1 MGARDSLVGAWAVT
15 SGEGLFGLGISSSTS
30 SATSHSLGYA
40 TNYIPC
46 STSFFP
52 KKPPQFN
59 NRRRNPVV
67 KFTCKAKNGET
78 SPGKFDR
85 RDVLLGLGGLYSTSL
100 AANPM
105 ALAYP
110 ALPDFKHCVDATQPD
125 NIDKTGIGIN
135 CCPPPV
141 DRSRIKDFV
150 PCVTTVNTRKPAYL
164 FDVSSDYY
172 KKYTSA
178 IQKMKNL
185 SPSDPR
191 NFRQQANI
199 HCANCDGGYYLV
211 GSPELYDVH
220 YSWLF
225 FPWHRWYLYFFEKI
239 CQNLIDDDT
248 FTLPFWNWDAPE
260 GMQIPS
266 IYNSGLT
273 SPLYDCFRNSE
284 HLPPTVI
291 DLEWFY
297 GKKPEDPKIQIEN
310 NLSTM
315 YRQMITQSKTPTDFF
330 GKAYRAGDDPP
341 TIGDAGQI
349 ELTPHNDVHVWTGI
363 SEPPNA
369 IDLGALY
376 SSARDP
382 MFYAHHSN
390 VDRLWTIWVNKLG
403 GSNFTDPDWLFTKFI
418 FYNEEAKPVRVSIK
432 DGLDITKLGYKYE
445 DVPIPWL
452 DDSAKPKPRAK
463 AKTLPSAPD
472 PAQVFPTTLDKPIN
486 VIVKRP
492 KKSGIGSSEEILV
505 IEGIEYDK
513 RNYVKFIIY
522 INEDDVNTCR
532 PNNTEFLG
540 SFSNLP
546 HGHQMTAKAR
556 KKFRISQVLEELGA
570 DRDKVLVTL
579 IPKSNYPVKINGIKI
594 EFEDS

>member
-1 MGARDSLVGAWAVT
+1 MASL
-15 SGEGLFGLGISSSTS
+15 
-30 SATSHSLGYA
+30 SAMGYA

-105 ALAYP
+105 ALANP
-110 ALPDFKHCVDATQPD
+110 VFPDYKNCIDATQP
-125 NIDKTGIGIN
+125 NKTPIN

-141 DRSRIKDFV
+141 DPSRVKDFF
-150 PCVTTVNTRKPAYL
+150 PSATTVNIRKPAHS
-164 FDVSSDYY
+164 FEVGSDYY

-178 IQKMKNL
+178 IIKMKNL

-191 NFRQQANI
+191 NFRQQANV
-199 HCANCDGGYYLV
+199 HCANCDEGYTQS
-211 GSPELYDVH
+211 GSPKLFYSVH
-220 YSWLF
+220 NSWLF
-225 FPWHRWYLYFFEKI
+225 FPWHRWYVYFFEKI

-273 SPLYDCFRNSE
+273 SPLYDCFRNPE

-291 DLEWFY
+291 DLEWSY
-297 GKKPEDPKIQIEN
+297 GEKPVDPKIQIEN

-315 YRQMITQSKTPTDFF
+315 YKQMITQSKTPSDFF
-330 GKAYRAGDDPP
+330 GKAYRAGDDTPDVK
-341 TIGDAGQI
+341 TTAGQI
-349 ELTPHNDVHVWTGI
+349 EKTPHNIMHSWTGT
-363 SEPPNA
+363 SDDRSNPV
-369 IDLGALY
+369 DLGALY

-382 MFYAHHSN
+382 IFYAHHAN
-390 VDRLWTIWVNKLG
+390 IDRI
-403 GSNFTDPDWLFTKFI
+403 NFTDRDWLFTSFI

-432 DGLDITKLGYKYE
+432 DCLDITKLGYKYE

-452 DDSAKPKPRAK
+452 DAKPKPRAK

-472 PAQVFPTTLDKPIN
+472 PAQVFPITLDKPIN

-492 KKSGIGSSEEILV
+492 KKSGTGSSEEILV
-505 IEGIEYDK
+505 IEGIEYDR
-513 RNYVKFIIY
+513 RNYVKINVY
-522 INEDDVNTCR
+522 INEDDVNACR
-532 PNNTEFLG
+532 SNNTEFLG

-546 HGHQMTAKAR
+546 HGHQMTANGST
-556 KKFRISQVLEELGA
+556 KFRISQVLEELGA
-570 DRDKVLVTL
+570 RDYDKVLVTL
-579 IPKSNYPVKINGIKI
+579 IPKSNPVKINGIKI